1 MSLIQANAD
10 DPPWQDHSEQCEDH
24 GLRVYQI
31 QIYDHIMSNSPSY
44 LEPQIIVIHIHLQ

>member
-10 DPPWQDHSEQCEDH
+10 DPLWPDHSEQCEDH
-24 GLRVYQI
+24 GLRVHLI
-31 QIYDHIMSNSPSY
+31 QIYDRSMSNSPSY